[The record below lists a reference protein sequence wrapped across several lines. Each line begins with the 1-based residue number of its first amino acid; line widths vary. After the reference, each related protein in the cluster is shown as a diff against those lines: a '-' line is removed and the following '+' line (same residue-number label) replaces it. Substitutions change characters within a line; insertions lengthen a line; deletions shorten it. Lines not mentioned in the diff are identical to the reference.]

1 MGLPKASRLHVIG
14 GLAIFLAVLAFYR
27 FSVHDRFV
35 ALNDSWEKESAMEAK
50 IIELRE
56 ENSHLEQV
64 IEDLNPDGKEID
76 RIIRENLRWIG
87 PTESMIDI
95 PSKE

>member
-1 MGLPKASRLHVIG
+1 M
-14 GLAIFLAVLAFYR
+14 AVLAFYR

>member
-1 MGLPKASRLHVIG
+1 MSLPKGSRLRIVG

-27 FSVHDRFV
+27 FSVYDRFV
-35 ALNDSWEKESAMEAK
+35 ALNDSWEKESTMEAK
-50 IIELRE
+50 ILELRE
-56 ENSHLEQV
+56 ENSRLEQV

-76 RIIRENLRWIG
+76 RIIREDLRWIG

-95 PSKE
+95 PDKE